1 MSLFII
7 ILANR
12 NSNNRHNFSNKI
24 VLVTGG
30 TGALGSS
37 ITKAFIESYATVI
50 SSYHNDKEIEKIQT
64 DTKPTLQLIKA
75 NITNEEE
82 VEKLVSEIL
91 DKYGHIDILVNVV
104 GAFIGGKTV
113 VELDEKEWDLMM
125 AMNLKSAF
133 LISKHVTKHMVA
145 SKYGKII
152 HISSKKGLHAEG
164 SDSAY
169 AASKSGLIRL
179 VESLSEET
187 KESNINV
194 NCIMP
199 SIIDTQANRKAM
211 PNADFN
217 KWVEPDDLANV
228 VLFLSSEEAK
238 TITGAAIPT
247 FGVL

>member
-1 MSLFII
+1 M
-7 ILANR
+7 N
-12 NSNNRHNFSNKI
+12 NHSNNIKYDFSNRI

-37 ITKAFIESYATVI
+37 ITKAFVESNATVI
-50 SSYHNDKEIEKIQT
+50 SSYIYDKEEPSTQT
-64 DTKPTLQLIKA
+64 ENKSSIQLIKA
-75 NITNEEE
+75 DITKEEE
-82 VEKLVSEIL
+82 VDRLVSTVM

-104 GAFIGGKTV
+104 GGYIGTKSI

-133 LISKHVTKHMVA
+133 FISKYVTRHMIA

-199 SIIDTQANRKAM
+199 IILDTQANRKAM

-217 KWVEPDDLANV
+217 KWVKPEDLANV

>member
-1 MSLFII
+1 M
-7 ILANR
+7 N
-12 NSNNRHNFSNKI
+12 NHSNNIKYDFSNRI

-37 ITKAFIESYATVI
+37 ITKAFVESNATVI
-50 SSYHNDKEIEKIQT
+50 SSYIYDKEPLTQT
-64 DTKPTLQLIKA
+64 ENKSSIQLIKA
-75 NITNEEE
+75 DITKEEE
-82 VEKLVSEIL
+82 VARLVSTVM

-104 GAFIGGKTV
+104 GGYIGAKSI

-133 LISKHVTKHMVA
+133 LISKHVTRHMIA

-164 SDSAY
+164 SDSVY

-199 SIIDTQANRKAM
+199 IIIDTQANRKAM
-211 PNADFN
+211 LNADFN
-217 KWVEPDDLANV
+217 K
-228 VLFLSSEEAK
+228 
-238 TITGAAIPT
+238 G
-247 FGVL
+247 

>member
-1 MSLFII
+1 MD
-7 ILANR
+7 NH
-12 NSNNRHNFSNKI
+12 SNNIKYDFSNRI

-37 ITKAFIESYATVI
+37 ITKAFVESNATVI
-50 SSYHNDKEIEKIQT
+50 SSYVYDREEPPTQT
-64 DTKPTLQLIKA
+64 ENKLSIQLIKA
-75 NITNEEE
+75 DITKEEE
-82 VEKLVSEIL
+82 VARLVSIVM

-104 GAFIGGKTV
+104 GGYIGAKSI

-187 KESNINV
+187 KESNV

-199 SIIDTQANRKAM
+199 IIIDTQANRKAM

-217 KWVEPDDLANV
+217 KWVKPDDLANV
-228 VLFLSSEEAK
+228 VLFLSSEEAN

>member
-1 MSLFII
+1 M
-7 ILANR
+7 
-12 NSNNRHNFSNKI
+12 NNHNNNIKYDFSNRI

-37 ITKAFIESYATVI
+37 ITKAFVESNATVI
-50 SSYHNDKEIEKIQT
+50 SSYIYDKEEPSKKTENKSSPI
-64 DTKPTLQLIKA
+64 QLIKA
-75 NITNEEE
+75 DITKEEE
-82 VEKLVSEIL
+82 VVRLVSSVM

-104 GAFIGGKTV
+104 GGYIGAKSI

-199 SIIDTQANRKAM
+199 IIIDTQANRKAM

-217 KWVEPDDLANV
+217 KWVKPDDLANV
-228 VLFLSSEEAK
+228 VLFLSSEEAN

>member
-1 MSLFII
+1 MD
-7 ILANR
+7 NH
-12 NSNNRHNFSNKI
+12 SNNIKYDFSNRI

-37 ITKAFIESYATVI
+37 ITKAFVESNATVI
-50 SSYHNDKEIEKIQT
+50 SSYVYDREEPSTQT
-64 DTKPTLQLIKA
+64 ENKSSIQLIKA
-75 NITNEEE
+75 DITKEE
-82 VEKLVSEIL
+82 VDRLVSTVM

-104 GAFIGGKTV
+104 GGYIGAKSIV
-113 VELDEKEWDLMM
+113 KLDEKEWDLMM

-199 SIIDTQANRKAM
+199 IIIDTQANRKAM

-217 KWVEPDDLANV
+217 KWVKPDDLANV

>member
-1 MSLFII
+1 MDNHNNNIKYDFL
-7 ILANR
+7 NR
-12 NSNNRHNFSNKI
+12 I

-30 TGALGSS
+30 TGALGRS
-37 ITKAFIESYATVI
+37 ITKAFVESNATVI
-50 SSYHNDKEIEKIQT
+50 SSYVHDREEPSTQT
-64 DTKPTLQLIKA
+64 ENKSSPIQLIKA
-75 NITNEEE
+75 DITKEEE
-82 VEKLVSEIL
+82 VARLVSTVM
-91 DKYGHIDILVNVV
+91 DKYGHIDILVNAV
-104 GAFIGGKTV
+104 GGYIGAKNI

-133 LISKHVTKHMVA
+133 LISKHVTRHMIA

-199 SIIDTQANRKAM
+199 IIIDTQANRKAM
-211 PNADFN
+211 PNIDFN
-217 KWVEPDDLANV
+217 KWVKPDDLANV

>member
-1 MSLFII
+1 M
-7 ILANR
+7 NDH
-12 NSNNRHNFSNKI
+12 SNNIKYDFSNKI

-37 ITKAFIESYATVI
+37 ITNAFVESNATVI
-50 SSYHNDKEIEKIQT
+50 SSYVHDKEPSTQT
-64 DTKPTLQLIKA
+64 ENKSDIQLIKA
-75 NITNEEE
+75 DITREEE
-82 VEKLVSEIL
+82 VSRLISTIM

-104 GAFIGGKTV
+104 GGIIGAKNI

-125 AMNLKSAF
+125 TMNLKSAF
-133 LISKHVTKHMVA
+133 LISKYVTRHMVD

-164 SDSAY
+164 SYSAY

-199 SIIDTQANRKAM
+199 IIIDTQANRKAM
-211 PNADFN
+211 PNAEFN
-217 KWVEPDDLANV
+217 KWVKPKDLANV

-238 TITGAAIPT
+238 AITGAAIPT
-247 FGVL
+247 FGTL

>member
-1 MSLFII
+1 M
-7 ILANR
+7 
-12 NSNNRHNFSNKI
+12 NNHNNNIKYDFSNRI

-37 ITKAFIESYATVI
+37 ITKAFVESNATVI
-50 SSYHNDKEIEKIQT
+50 SSYIYDKEEPSKKTENKSSPI
-64 DTKPTLQLIKA
+64 QLIKA
-75 NITNEEE
+75 DITKEEE
-82 VEKLVSEIL
+82 VARLVSTVM

-104 GAFIGGKTV
+104 GGYIGAKNI

-133 LISKHVTKHMVA
+133 LISKYVTRHMVD

-187 KESNINV
+187 KKSNINV

-199 SIIDTQANRKAM
+199 IIIDTQANRKAM

-217 KWVEPDDLANV
+217 KWVKPDDLANV